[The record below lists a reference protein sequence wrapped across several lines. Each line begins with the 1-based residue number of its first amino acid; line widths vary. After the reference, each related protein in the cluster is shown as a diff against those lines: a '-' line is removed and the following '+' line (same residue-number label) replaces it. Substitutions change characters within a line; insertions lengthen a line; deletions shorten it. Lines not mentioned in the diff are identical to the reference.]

1 MQQYKITFGVELN
14 AEKLCAIERDF
25 GIPAH
30 FDTIY
35 IEANSPRHA
44 IRLFCEK
51 YGISRRIIRTSDLLK
66 IVYVVRPGG
75 KHGFLGFRVSGL
87 EWKKDFETLQKKSFS
102 LFFRPRGEGMLSAP
116 LLSRRLRRFLCK

>member
-25 GIPAH
+25 GIPAY
-30 FDTIY
+30 FDIIY

-75 KHGFLGFRVSGL
+75 KHGFLGFHVSGL
-87 EWKKDFETLQKKSFS
+87 EWKKDFETLQKKSF
-102 LFFRPRGEGMLSAP
+102 FH
-116 LLSRRLRRFLCK
+116 

>member
-30 FDTIY
+30 FDIIY

-44 IRLFCEK
+44 IRLFCE
-51 YGISRRIIRTSDLLK
+51 T
-66 IVYVVRPGG
+66 
-75 KHGFLGFRVSGL
+75 
-87 EWKKDFETLQKKSFS
+87 
-102 LFFRPRGEGMLSAP
+102 
-116 LLSRRLRRFLCK
+116 

>member
-66 IVYVVRPGG
+66 IVYVVRQEGNT
-75 KHGFLGFRVSGL
+75 
-87 EWKKDFETLQKKSFS
+87 DF
-102 LFFRPRGEGMLSAP
+102 
-116 LLSRRLRRFLCK
+116 

>member
-1 MQQYKITFGVELN
+1 MTKKPFVTKEQLEEIAKIYPTPFHIYDERGIRENVRALKEAFSWNKGYK
-14 AEKLCAIERDF
+14 
-25 GIPAH
+25 
-30 FDTIY
+30 
-35 IEANSPRHA
+35 ANSPRHA

-87 EWKKDFETLQKKSFS
+87 EWKKDFETLQKKSF
-102 LFFRPRGEGMLSAP
+102 FH
-116 LLSRRLRRFLCK
+116 

>member
-14 AEKLCAIERDF
+14 EEKLYAIERDF

-51 YGISRRIIRTSDLLK
+51 YGISRRIIRTSDIVK
-66 IVYVVRPGG
+66 IVYVVRQEGNT
-75 KHGFLGFRVSGL
+75 
-87 EWKKDFETLQKKSFS
+87 DF
-102 LFFRPRGEGMLSAP
+102 
-116 LLSRRLRRFLCK
+116 

>member
-66 IVYVVRPGG
+66 IVYVVRR
-75 KHGFLGFRVSGL
+75 KTRIFRISC
-87 EWKKDFETLQKKSFS
+87 
-102 LFFRPRGEGMLSAP
+102 FRFRMEE
-116 LLSRRLRRFLCK
+116 RF

>member
-14 AEKLCAIERDF
+14 EEKLYAIERDF

-44 IRLFCEK
+44 IRLFC
-51 YGISRRIIRTSDLLK
+51 
-66 IVYVVRPGG
+66 
-75 KHGFLGFRVSGL
+75 
-87 EWKKDFETLQKKSFS
+87 
-102 LFFRPRGEGMLSAP
+102 
-116 LLSRRLRRFLCK
+116 

>member
-44 IRLFCEK
+44 IRLFLRKVWYFPTHHSDIRLVKNSIRRKARRETRIFR
-51 YGISRRIIRTSDLLK
+51 ISC
-66 IVYVVRPGG
+66 
-75 KHGFLGFRVSGL
+75 FR
-87 EWKKDFETLQKKSFS
+87 
-102 LFFRPRGEGMLSAP
+102 FRMEE
-116 LLSRRLRRFLCK
+116 RF

>member
-30 FDTIY
+30 FDIIY

-66 IVYVVRPGG
+66 NSIRR
-75 KHGFLGFRVSGL
+75 KARRKTRIFRISC
-87 EWKKDFETLQKKSFS
+87 
-102 LFFRPRGEGMLSAP
+102 FRFRMEE
-116 LLSRRLRRFLCK
+116 RF

>member
-14 AEKLCAIERDF
+14 AEKLCAIERD
-25 GIPAH
+25 
-30 FDTIY
+30 IY

-87 EWKKDFETLQKKSFS
+87 EWKKDFETLQKKSF
-102 LFFRPRGEGMLSAP
+102 FH
-116 LLSRRLRRFLCK
+116 

>member
-44 IRLFCEK
+44 IRLFLRK
-51 YGISRRIIRTSDLLK
+51 VWYFPTHHSDIRLVKNSIRRKARRKTRIFRISC
-66 IVYVVRPGG
+66 
-75 KHGFLGFRVSGL
+75 FR
-87 EWKKDFETLQKKSFS
+87 
-102 LFFRPRGEGMLSAP
+102 FRMEE
-116 LLSRRLRRFLCK
+116 RF

>member
-30 FDTIY
+30 FDIIY

-51 YGISRRIIRTSDLLK
+51 YGISRRIIRT
-66 IVYVVRPGG
+66 GG

-87 EWKKDFETLQKKSFS
+87 EWKKDFETLQKKSF
-102 LFFRPRGEGMLSAP
+102 FH
-116 LLSRRLRRFLCK
+116 

>member
-1 MQQYKITFGVELN
+1 MQQYQITFGIELST
-14 AEKLCAIERDF
+14 EKLCAIERDF

-51 YGISRRIIRTSDLLK
+51 YGISRRIVRTYDLLK

-75 KHGFLGFRVSGL
+75 KHGFSGFRVSGL
-87 EWKKDFETLQKKSFS
+87 EWNKNFESLQKISF
-102 LFFRPRGEGMLSAP
+102 FHG
-116 LLSRRLRRFLCK
+116 

>member
-14 AEKLCAIERDF
+14 EEKLYAIERDF

-87 EWKKDFETLQKKSFS
+87 EWKKDFETLQKKSF
-102 LFFRPRGEGMLSAP
+102 FH
-116 LLSRRLRRFLCK
+116 

>member
-1 MQQYKITFGVELN
+1 MQQYKITFGVALN
-14 AEKLCAIERDF
+14 EEKLYAIERDF

-51 YGISRRIIRTSDLLK
+51 YALLYAKTFK
-66 IVYVVRPGG
+66 I
-75 KHGFLGFRVSGL
+75 SGL
-87 EWKKDFETLQKKSFS
+87 EDAVS
-102 LFFRPRGEGMLSAP
+102 
-116 LLSRRLRRFLCK
+116 